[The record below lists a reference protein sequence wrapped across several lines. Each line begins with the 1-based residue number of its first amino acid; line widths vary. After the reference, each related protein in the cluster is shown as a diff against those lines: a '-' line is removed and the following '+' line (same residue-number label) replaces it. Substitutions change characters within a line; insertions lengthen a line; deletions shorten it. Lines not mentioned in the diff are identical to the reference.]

1 MTPDISICMVAL
13 DCRNVIVDCLESIR
27 ASNPAVTHEIIVV
40 DNGSKDGTV
49 DLLRANYPEV
59 KLIENGA
66 NVGFTKGTNQGIA
79 ASAGRYL
86 LWLNTDTILRP
97 DSLLILR
104 DFLEAHPQAG
114 IVGPKVLNADGSFQP
129 QCKRGMPTP
138 AASFAYF
145 TKISRFFPQDKTMG
159 QYLLTYLPEDQAN
172 QVTAVSGCC
181 LMARREVWD
190 GIGPLDE
197 NIFSY
202 GEDIDWC
209 VRATKAGWQVWYY
222 PASQIVH
229 LKGKGGAHSKP
240 YKKAWGMHNGMW
252 VFYRKHLMQNYSP
265 IISAFVGMGIGLG
278 FATTCTKL
286 ALRKAMRN

>member
-1 MTPDISICMVAL
+1 
-13 DCRNVIVDCLESIR
+13 
-27 ASNPAVTHEIIVV
+27 
-40 DNGSKDGTV
+40 
-49 DLLRANYPEV
+49 
-59 KLIENGA
+59 
-66 NVGFTKGTNQGIA
+66 
-79 ASAGRYL
+79 
-86 LWLNTDTILRP
+86 
-97 DSLLILR
+97 
-104 DFLEAHPQAG
+104 
-114 IVGPKVLNADGSFQP
+114 LNADGSFQP

-172 QVTAVSGCC
+172 EVTAISGCC

-190 GIGPLDE
+190 AIGPLDE

-209 VRATKAGWQVWYY
+209 VRASKANWQVWYY
-222 PASQIVH
+222 PASQIVP

-252 VFYRKHLMQNYSP
+252 VFYRKHLMHKYSP
-265 IISAFVGMGIGLG
+265 ITSAFVGMGIGLG
-278 FATTCTKL
+278 FATTCARVAVSRIK
-286 ALRKAMRN
+286 N